1 MITMLNEL
9 KKVLL
14 IVSNQVFQL
23 VISLWQT
30 LTLNQV
36 SKMLISVHDQKY

>member
-9 KKVLL
+9 RKVLL

-30 LTLNQV
+30 INLNQV